1 MVICVGAG
9 EGGSA
14 WTWSPPSAAAELDPW
29 GSSARGCLLLGPP
42 PEPTAEKS
50 PDLGEGKLALGAKV
64 FEEAGQRAGPSSTP
78 AKVGDNSDLDGRVG
92 QGFLK
97 HS

>member
-1 MVICVGAG
+1 MWELAKEALPGPDPHHLLQLSWTPGAAVQG
-9 EGGSA
+9 
-14 WTWSPPSAAAELDPW
+14 
-29 GSSARGCLLLGPP
+29 GCLLLGPP

-92 QGFLK
+92 WGFLK